1 MPGDPA
7 CPALP
12 SLLIPGGPG
21 GPRRPDANSSIRSV
35 HTARSKQIRL
45 CLLQSIVV
53 MCKQLMAEGALPGN
67 CARETKIKSNLE
79 IPEVLV
85 ALVGQACFFQGDQ
98 EAQLM
103 LLPIHSSGLHIEKAT

>member
-21 GPRRPDANSSIRSV
+21 GPRRPDAKSSMRSV

-45 CLLQSIVV
+45 CLLQSTVV
-53 MCKQLMAEGALPGN
+53 MVMEGALPGS
-67 CARETKIKSNLE
+67 CARKAKIKSNLE
-79 IPEVLV
+79 IPEVPV
-85 ALVGQACFFQGDQ
+85 ALVGPACFFRGDRGV
-98 EAQLM
+98 QLM
-103 LLPIHSSGLHIEKAT
+103 LLPTHSAGLHIEKTTGTIF

>member
-45 CLLQSIVV
+45 CSLQSTVV
-53 MCKQLMAEGALPGN
+53 MCKQLVEEG
-67 CARETKIKSNLE
+67 I
-79 IPEVLV
+79 VLGKV
-85 ALVGQACFFQGDQ
+85 
-98 EAQLM
+98 
-103 LLPIHSSGLHIEKAT
+103 K